1 MTHGGRLGTTRAYA
15 GCALSQQEV
24 LSATKKRGLSCGA
37 RIAHCPAM
45 YLLLLLAGIWA
56 GAQNA
61 LAGGGSFITL
71 PALILAGLD
80 PRAANITSTVAL
92 FPGQVTTGLAG
103 RNLVSGA
110 QRLSFKALF
119 AISLAGGALG
129 AIMLLATPA
138 AAFAKLVPWLVLF
151 ATAMFAWGS
160 FARRPSSTVP
170 LGPVPAGAI
179 QFLIAIYGGYFGG
192 GIGFLMLSALTVAG
206 LPVRSAGATKS
217 ALAAVMNASAVA
229 IFVFSPEVYWL
240 EVLFL
245 GTGSILGGLGGAWML
260 QRAPELF
267 LRFFVIAIG
276 TVLTVALF
284 LRPV

>member
-1 MTHGGRLGTTRAYA
+1 MGAASERRALMPDA
-15 GCALSQQEV
+15 PSPNKRFCRQR
-24 LSATKKRGLSCGA
+24 KKGLSCGA

-45 YLLLLLAGIWA
+45 YLLLLLAGVWA

-103 RNLVSGA
+103 RSLVSGA

-119 AISLAGGALG
+119 AISLAGGAFG
-129 AIMLLATPA
+129 AILLLATPA

-170 LGPVPAGAI
+170 LGPIPAGVI

-206 LPVRSAGATKS
+206 LPVRSAGATKNV
-217 ALAAVMNASAVA
+217 LAGVMNASAVA
-229 IFVFSPEVYWL
+229 IFVFSPEVHWL
-240 EVLFL
+240 NALAL
-245 GTGSILGGLGGAWML
+245 GAGSILGGLGGAWML
-260 QRAPELF
+260 KRVPEFPLK
-267 LRFFVIAIG
+267 LLVVAIG
-276 TVLTVALF
+276 VVLTVALF